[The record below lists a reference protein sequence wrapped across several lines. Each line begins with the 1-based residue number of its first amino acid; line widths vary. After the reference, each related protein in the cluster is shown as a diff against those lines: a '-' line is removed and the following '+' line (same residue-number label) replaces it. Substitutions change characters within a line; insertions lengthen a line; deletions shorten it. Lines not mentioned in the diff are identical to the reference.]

1 VIFRASVDGTFQ
13 VFDAATEQRL
23 TGPLAFLDAVS
34 FGERRGATTLYEQP
48 VDASGRILSAPGYS
62 AR

>member
-1 VIFRASVDGTFQ
+1 

-23 TGPLAFLDAVS
+23 TGPLTFLDALS